1 MGDVA
6 SCVVTGLASNIQM
19 WSSRV
24 GDVASCVV
32 TGLASNI
39 QVRAKRSPILE
50 VYYTSLVV
58 I

>member
-1 MGDVA
+1 
-6 SCVVTGLASNIQM
+6 M

-24 GDVASCVV
+24 GDVASGVV